1 MNRERIIIR
10 TSIIG
15 ILANAFLAGFKA
27 FVGVVTG
34 SIAVTLDAVNNLSD
48 ALSSVITILGT
59 KLAGKRP
66 DKKHPFG
73 HGRVEY
79 LTAALI
85 SVIVLY
91 AGVTSL
97 VESVKKIIHPQTP
110 EYTTVSLIII
120 AVAVA
125 VKIVLGRYVK
135 GVGEKVRSDSLAAS
149 GQDATLDSVISASTL
164 VAAII
169 FLLSGLSLEAWLAA
183 VISLI
188 IIKAGIEM
196 LSDTLSQILGRRADS
211 DLAKSVKDSV
221 LSFDEVHGAYDL
233 ILHNYGPDYYIGSVH
248 VEVDDTL
255 TAEQLDPL
263 ERAIAQKVYQDNGV
277 ILTGVGIYAKNTKDD
292 EAARLHDEIRRV
304 VMARDYVLQ
313 MHGFYLN
320 EAEKTI
326 QFDVVLDFE
335 APDEMALYAGI
346 VKDVQAIVP
355 DYKLVITPDKD
366 ITD

>member
-120 AVAVA
+120 AVAVV

-135 GVGEKVRSDSLAAS
+135 GVGEKVKSDSLVAS

-164 VAAII
+164 VAAGI
-169 FLLSGLSLEAWLAA
+169 FLLFHLSLEAWLGAI
-183 VISLI
+183 ISLV
-188 IIKAGIEM
+188 IIKSGVEM
-196 LSDTLSQILGRRADS
+196 LSDTLSQILGRRADPELS
-211 DLAKSVKDSV
+211 RGVKAAVCSFPEV
-221 LSFDEVHGAYDL
+221 LGAYDL
-233 ILHNYGPDYYIGSVH
+233 ILHDYGPDYYIGSVH
-248 VEVDDTL
+248 IEVPDVT
-255 TAEQLDPL
+255 TADQLDQL
-263 ERAIAQKVYQDNGV
+263 ERRIAQKVYEEQGV
-277 ILTGVGIYAKNTKDD
+277 LLTGVSVYAQNTKND
-292 EAARLHDEIRRV
+292 EAARVHDAIRRA
-304 VMARDYVLQ
+304 VMAHDYILQ

-326 QFDVVLDFE
+326 QFDVVIDFA
-335 APDEMALYAGI
+335 APDARALFAE
-346 VKDVQAIVP
+346 VLAEAEAIAP
-355 DYKLVITPDKD
+355 GYQIIATPDLD

>member
-1 MNRERIIIR
+1 M
-10 TSIIG
+10 
-15 ILANAFLAGFKA
+15 
-27 FVGVVTG
+27 
-34 SIAVTLDAVNNLSD
+34 
-48 ALSSVITILGT
+48 
-59 KLAGKRP
+59 
-66 DKKHPFG
+66 
-73 HGRVEY
+73 EY

-97 VESVKKIIHPQTP
+97 VESVKKLIHPQTP
-110 EYTTVSLIII
+110 EYTTVSLVII
-120 AVAVA
+120 AVAVV

-135 GVGEKVRSDSLAAS
+135 GVGEKVKSDSLVAS

-169 FLLSGLSLEAWLAA
+169 FLLSGLSLEAWLGA

-188 IIKAGIEM
+188 IIKSGIEM

-211 DLAKSVKDSV
+211 ELARSVKDSV